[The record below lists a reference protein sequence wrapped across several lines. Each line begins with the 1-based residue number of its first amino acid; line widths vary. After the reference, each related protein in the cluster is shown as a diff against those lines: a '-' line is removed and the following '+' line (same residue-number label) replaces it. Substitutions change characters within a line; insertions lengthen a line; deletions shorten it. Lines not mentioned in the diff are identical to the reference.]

1 MPDNFSPTVDLRDK
15 MQPPKPP
22 LSTANAGQAGGQA
35 HPNPPFQKGRENSL
49 QPNSSQKDGLESLPF
64 KKGEDRRGLRE
75 GEKRLPKELEVED
88 KQEFQKINRPAGR
101 PSGRRDWKALF
112 IILAVLLVAGS
123 YYWFVYR
130 PRAAAPK
137 EQPAKWYMV
146 KLSDGETFY
155 GQISNTAADPV
166 VINNVYYDYDQV
178 SSSAKAPASPA
189 GGTEDKQKNPENL
202 GGQIRLVKRGKETHG
217 PDGTLNVVRSQ
228 VLYMESLA
236 ADSKVLKAI
245 EEYEKE
251 K

>member
-1 MPDNFSPTVDLRDK
+1 MANDNFKPTVDLREK
-15 MQPPKPP
+15 MNNQPPKREPEP
-22 LSTANAGQAGGQA
+22 L
-35 HPNPPFQKGRENSL
+35 P
-49 QPNSSQKDGLESLPF
+49 QPAPQP
-64 KKGEDRRGLRE
+64 KKAEA
-75 GEKRLPKELEVED
+75 KVLPKELEVED
-88 KQEFQKINRPAGR
+88 KKEFQKINRPAGR
-101 PSGRRDWKALF
+101 PAGRRDWKALF
-112 IILAVLLVAGS
+112 MVMAVLLAAGS

-155 GQISNTAADPV
+155 GQIGDTKADPI

-178 SSSAKAPASPA
+178 SSSAKAS
-189 GGTEDKQKNPENL
+189 EDKQKNPENL

-228 VLYMESLA
+228 VLYMEPLA

-245 EEYEKE
+245 EEYEKAN